1 MCRNQQRHSFVTTF
15 TLFKNS
21 LRSAALILALSTLST
36 YKTLF
41 TKTKTIMSIKST
53 LFMGL
58 AALGAFTDAAPT
70 KRASAGKRGIAFPK
84 QNNGVAG
91 SQYTK
96 LFKGHDQI
104 TWMYDWEAVIDG
116 TPVDGLEY
124 VPLLHSNQDWCTSG
138 WATNVANAQKNYKV
152 SHVLSF
158 NEPDQ
163 CGYVSPLHHTS
174 FIIEANT
181 L

>member
-1 MCRNQQRHSFVTTF
+1 
-15 TLFKNS
+15 
-21 LRSAALILALSTLST
+21 
-36 YKTLF
+36 
-41 TKTKTIMSIKST
+41 MSIKST

-70 KRASAGKRGIAFPK
+70 KRASAGKRGIAVPK

-116 TPVDGLEY
+116 TPVEGLEY
-124 VPLLHSNQDWCTSG
+124 VPLLHSNQEWCTSG
-138 WATNVANAQKNYKV
+138 WANNVANAKKNYKV

-163 CGYVSPLHHTS
+163 CGYVFPLHHLPFKTKS
-174 FIIEANT
+174 
-181 L
+181 